1 MTYWIACNK
10 DESLHLFLDKPKK
23 NEKTG
28 EWIDGY
34 LPHPIDNGLIQ
45 FSRLS
50 WEDKEPKEVEIN
62 LI

>member
-10 DESLHLFLDKPKK
+10 DESLHLFLDKPWK

-28 EWIDGY
+28 EWADGY
-34 LPHPIDNGLIQ
+34 LPHPIDSGLIQ
-45 FSRLS
+45 FCHIR
-50 WEDKEPKEVEIN
+50 WEDKEPREVEIN